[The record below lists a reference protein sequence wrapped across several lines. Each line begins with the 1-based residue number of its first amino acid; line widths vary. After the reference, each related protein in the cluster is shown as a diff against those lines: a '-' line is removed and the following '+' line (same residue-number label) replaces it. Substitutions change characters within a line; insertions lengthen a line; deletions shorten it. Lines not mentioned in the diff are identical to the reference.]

1 MSVACKEEVL
11 RKRWKWGL
19 AVAGLVVW
27 GTLAAVF
34 GFCDLQ
40 ISQAVYD
47 PAARWAKWLEF
58 AGYLVTPV
66 ILAWGVHFL
75 LYRQSRRRCS
85 PLVCLGHCLLA
96 AAVLTAIFF
105 LAGGTNGWVRFGV
118 LGTVYLTG
126 LLIILLKSWR
136 LDDRRLNDVSRIV
149 WRTFAGCA
157 AVFLVVTV
165 LKNCAGR
172 VRFRELQD
180 LSEYSPWFQWHPL
193 SGNYSFP
200 SGHTANASGVFGF
213 VLLAPLVR
221 AGWKKAV
228 LCVAPC
234 VFTAGMGMSRVV
246 AGAHYASDVLFG
258 MGIAVLVFFAVQAIT
273 GYRQNKHFW

>member
-1 MSVACKEEVL
+1 MK
-11 RKRWKWGL
+11 KQWKWGL

-34 GFCDLQ
+34 GLYDLQ
-40 ISQAVYD
+40 ISQAAYD
-47 PAARWAKWLEF
+47 PTARWAKWFEF

-66 ILAWGVHFL
+66 ILAWGAHFL
-75 LYRQSRRRCS
+75 LYRKTRKRRS
-85 PLVCLGHCLLA
+85 SLIWIGHCLLA
-96 AAVLTAIFF
+96 TAMLTAIFF
-105 LAGGTNGWVRFGV
+105 LAGGINGWVRFGV
-118 LGTVYLTG
+118 IGTAYLAG

-136 LDDRRLNDVSRIV
+136 LDDRRLNAISRIV

-165 LKNCAGR
+165 LKTCAGR

-180 LSEYSPWFQWHPL
+180 LSAYSPWFQWHPL

-221 AGWKKAV
+221 ARWKRVV
-228 LCVAPC
+228 LCVTPFL
-234 VFTAGMGMSRVV
+234 FTAVMGMSRVV

-258 MGIAVLVFFAVQAIT
+258 MGIAVLVFFALQAVADFW
-273 GYRQNKHFW
+273 RKKHFW